1 MGVHIVKLDEAKVKG
16 DLDGYKSKAQ
26 EYANDPEKTE
36 KLFSEAV
43 KKADGLKGP
52 LEKVWE
58 DLQLMFGIVMDWIKG
73 EYRDVPIGSIIAI
86 IAAVLYF
93 VSPIDLIP
101 DFIPVAGYFDD
112 IFVVGL
118 VINQVRAD
126 LNKYKIW
133 KENR

>member
-1 MGVHIVKLDEAKVKG
+1 MKLDEAKVKS
-16 DLDGYKSKAQ
+16 DLEGYKSKAQ

-86 IAAVLYF
+86 ITAIIYF
-93 VSPIDLIP
+93 VSPIDIIP
-101 DFIPVAGYFDD
+101 DFIPVAGYVDD
-112 IFVVGL
+112 VFVVGL

-126 LNKYKIW
+126 LHKYKVW